1 MRMSPVTSVVK
12 RMWLLLA
19 VSAVAIVAALGIYRL
34 HRVFGAHEHPAVTAK
49 ADIDVP
55 LFNPKQVIYE
65 VFGPAS
71 TARIAYLDPDARV
84 VQLPDVPLP
93 WSQTVNTTLPAV
105 SVNLMAQSA
114 AETIGCRIIV
124 NGTVKDE
131 RSVTRPKALTFCQ
144 VTSA

>member
-1 MRMSPVTSVVK
+1 
-12 RMWLLLA
+12 
-19 VSAVAIVAALGIYRL
+19 
-34 HRVFGAHEHPAVTAK
+34 
-49 ADIDVP
+49 
-55 LFNPKQVIYE
+55 
-65 VFGPAS
+65 PAS

>member
-1 MRMSPVTSVVK
+1 MSPVTTVVK

-34 HRVFGAHEHPAVTAK
+34 HRVFGAYEHPAVMAK
-49 ADIDVP
+49 ADIDDVP

-71 TARIAYLDPDARV
+71 TARIAYLDPDAHV
-84 VQLPDVPLP
+84 LQLPEVPLP
-93 WSQTVNTTLPAV
+93 WSQTVTTTLPAV
-105 SVNLMAQSA
+105 SVNVMAQSA
-114 AETIGCRIIV
+114 ADTIGCRIIV

>member
-1 MRMSPVTSVVK
+1 M
-12 RMWLLLA
+12 
-19 VSAVAIVAALGIYRL
+19 
-34 HRVFGAHEHPAVTAK
+34 
-49 ADIDVP
+49 
-55 LFNPKQVIYE
+55 IYE
-65 VFGPAS
+65 VFGPPRPQGS
-71 TARIAYLDPDARV
+71 PTWTRRRV

-131 RSVTRPKALTFCQ
+131 RSVTRPKP
-144 VTSA
+144 